1 MRRKEKVGKGEEKRK
16 GSNSEEGTGEIVR
29 VLNSYTHNEQLL
41 PVTTSFLVQTI
52 TLERRLSVTNLSSE
66 NHLTPY

>member
-41 PVTTSFLVQTI
+41 PVTTSFLVQTNHI
-52 TLERRLSVTNLSSE
+52 REKVICYQLEFGK
-66 NHLTPY
+66 